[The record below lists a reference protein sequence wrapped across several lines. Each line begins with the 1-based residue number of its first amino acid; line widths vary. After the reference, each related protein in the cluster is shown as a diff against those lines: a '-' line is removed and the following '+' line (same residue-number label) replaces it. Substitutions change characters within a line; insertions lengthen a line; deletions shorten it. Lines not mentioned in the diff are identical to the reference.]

1 MGHLTQGLCCVPNS
15 LLTHHFRHLPLLQI
29 PACVVDLLHQPNY
42 GPYLLIEMLPFTE
55 FTVGASHAQLIAS
68 IESGDKALD
77 AEHCH
82 VGLLETGR
90 GTAVGW
96 LVTEITL
103 RQLHENEH

>member
-1 MGHLTQGLCCVPNS
+1 MLRAEVPLDPS
-15 LLTHHFRHLPLLQI
+15 LS
-29 PACVVDLLHQPNY
+29 
-42 GPYLLIEMLPFTE
+42 PF
-55 FTVGASHAQLIAS
+55 GAAADPSLRCRPVASAQLWTISAHRNVTVHGIHRRGKSCPINAS